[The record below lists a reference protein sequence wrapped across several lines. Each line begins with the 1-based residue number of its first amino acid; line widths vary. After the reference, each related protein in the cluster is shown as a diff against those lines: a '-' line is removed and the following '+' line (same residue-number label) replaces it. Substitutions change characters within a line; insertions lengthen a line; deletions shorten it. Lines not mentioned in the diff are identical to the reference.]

1 MQSSIPASPLK
12 IFQRF
17 LVGQPSPPGG
27 AAPNAPF
34 PRALHGWLLAN
45 CWIPDQ
51 LPRLTESSRGAK
63 SYITPHEASS
73 LLRDTPIDL
82 PPRIFKALARV
93 HARTGNCPNRHPTDS
108 IDGALLSYATAI
120 TMDRSADQASWWFAL
135 YCQEEWAIE
144 KLLPQIE
151 IPALSRVE
159 PQLGSLI
166 RRTIA
171 EARLDPVAEIRRYE
185 TQLNSKNLPAGFG
198 DWVLGFGKLKED
210 ELRASVSHMIHLI
223 NHYGGGLQSISE
235 LLQAAAGMKVSQS
248 TPAPIQSRNLND
260 CKTSVQP

>member
-34 PRALHGWLLAN
+34 P
-45 CWIPDQ
+45 
-51 LPRLTESSRGAK
+51 
-63 SYITPHEASS
+63 
-73 LLRDTPIDL
+73 
-82 PPRIFKALARV
+82 KALARV
-93 HARTGNCPNRHPTDS
+93 HARTGNPSGRQPS
-108 IDGALLSYATAI
+108 DGLDEALLAHATSI
-120 TMDRSADQASWWFAL
+120 TVDRAADQASWWFAL
-135 YCQEEWAIE
+135 HCQEEWAIE
-144 KLLPQIE
+144 KLRPQIE

-166 RRTIA
+166 RRSIA
-171 EARLDPVAEIRRYE
+171 EVRLDPVAEIRRYE
-185 TQLNSKNLPAGFG
+185 AQVNSRTLPAGFG

-210 ELRASVSHMIHLI
+210 DLRASVSHMIHLI

-248 TPAPIQSRNLND
+248 TTAPSDSRTFNDSRTPAKS
-260 CKTSVQP
+260 